1 MSTKGSK
8 FRVKQNSSHN
18 KPAITPQQEQKN
30 PTLQNNTAFYAVS
43 RNASMK
49 KLNLL
54 IETSEKNRESLQKSE
69 EKIRLFY
76 HQLSS
81 ISQNTSAVIG
91 IEFFNNLVQNLTS
104 AFGMRY
110 ASISTL
116 EDLSAKTLRTV
127 AVWDGNKITAN
138 FTYDLEGTP
147 CEKVMRQ
154 ETCFFP
160 QDVQTHYPN
169 NPFLFD
175 WDIHSCLSVPLLS
188 ADKQPFGVLSVMDDK
203 PIPHYDHYHSILK
216 IFAARCASELE
227 RIDIEARLKCKTQ
240 ELEKSNLAM
249 EDFVSI
255 ASHDLQEPLRK
266 IVTFGSRLTGR
277 EHGLKPESKGYI
289 ERMQKTA
296 LRMQSLLEDLLLFS
310 KTSTQTEPFKKVN
323 LKTILK
329 EVLTDLELL
338 LEKNNGT
345 LIFVGTLPIIN
356 GNPFQ
361 IRQLFHNLLSNAI
374 KYHEEDKPP
383 NIEINSFSN
392 KQGGSVI
399 FVKDQGIGFDEKHKD
414 RVFRPF
420 ERLHGRNKFE
430 GTGMG
435 LAICKKIAENHDG
448 SISVASHP
456 GQGTCFSVTFPPN
469 NDCESVQTDIKDL
482 KKTLFFGPAR

>member
-1 MSTKGSK
+1 MSAKNSK
-8 FRVKQNSSHN
+8 FRIKQNLTHK
-18 KPAITPQQEQKN
+18 KPAIIPQPEQKN
-30 PTLQNNTAFYAVS
+30 SARQNNTAFYAVS

-54 IETSEKNRESLQKSE
+54 IEASEKNRDSLQKSE
-69 EKIRLFY
+69 EKIQIFY

-116 EDLSAKTLRTV
+116 EDLPAKTLRTI
-127 AVWDGNKITAN
+127 AFWDGSNITAN
-138 FTYDLEGTP
+138 FTYDMEGTP

-160 QDVQTHYPN
+160 QDVQKHFPSN
-169 NPFLFD
+169 QFLFD
-175 WDIHSCLSVPLLS
+175 WGVHSCLCVPLLN
-188 ADKQPFGVLSVMDDK
+188 ADTHPFGVLSVMDDK

-227 RIDIEARLKCKTQ
+227 RMDIEARLKRKTQ

-266 IVTFGSRLTGR
+266 IVTFGSRLTEI
-277 EHGLKPESKGYI
+277 EHDLKRESKEYI
-289 ERMQKTA
+289 DRMQKTA
-296 LRMQSLLEDLLLFS
+296 FRMQNLIEDLLLFS
-310 KTSTQTEPFKKVN
+310 KASTQTEPLKKVN
-323 LKTILK
+323 LKTVLK

-345 LIFVGTLPIIN
+345 LILIGTLPTIE

-374 KYHEEDKPP
+374 KYHDEDKPP
-383 NIEINSFSN
+383 NIEINSFLN
-392 KQGGSVI
+392 KQGGWEI
-399 FVKDQGIGFDEKHKD
+399 FFKDQGIGFDEKYKN
-414 RVFRPF
+414 RIFRPF
-420 ERLHGRNKFE
+420 ERLHGRDKFE

-448 SISVASHP
+448 TISVTSQP
-456 GQGTCFSVTFPPN
+456 GQGTCFSVTFPPQQL
-469 NDCESVQTDIKDL
+469 SL
-482 KKTLFFGPAR
+482 KF